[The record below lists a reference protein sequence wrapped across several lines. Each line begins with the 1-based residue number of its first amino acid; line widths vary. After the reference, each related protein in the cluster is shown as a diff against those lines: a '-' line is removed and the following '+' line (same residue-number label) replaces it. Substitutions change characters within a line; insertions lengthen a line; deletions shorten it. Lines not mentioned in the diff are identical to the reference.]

1 MIKKE
6 MKEIEVYYCDNCG
19 AKIAESPYAN
29 EIDIYKDINGNVIY
43 LCESCWSKLPI
54 CIKCRRFAFSEEDL
68 FYDVN
73 ILNCEALCQHCLKK
87 ELAYFEQSISAANT
101 NQEQKEMKSYIYL

>member
-29 EIDIYKDINGNVIY
+29 EIEGYKDINGNVIH
-43 LCESCWSKLPI
+43 LCESCWNELSI
-54 CIKCRRFAFSEEDL
+54 CSGCRRFALSKEDL
-68 FYDVN
+68 FYDDN
-73 ILNCEALCQHCLKK
+73 IWNGEALCQHCLKE
-87 ELAYFEQSISAANT
+87 ELADFEHSISAAKAFLNRHGV
-101 NQEQKEMKSYIYL
+101 K

>member
-29 EIDIYKDINGNVIY
+29 EIEGYKDINGNVID
-43 LCESCWSKLPI
+43 LCESCLNGLSI
-54 CIKCRRFAFSEEDL
+54 CSGCGRFALSDEDL

-73 ILNCEALCQHCLKK
+73 IWDGEALCQHCLEK
-87 ELAYFEQSISAANT
+87 ELADFEQSISAAKAFLNRHGV
-101 NQEQKEMKSYIYL
+101 K

>member
-43 LCESCWSKLPI
+43 LCESCWSKLSI
-54 CIKCRRFAFSEEDL
+54 CSKCRRFAFSKEDL
-68 FYDVN
+68 FKDYS
-73 ILNCEALCQHCLKK
+73 IWQGAAFCQHCLKE
-87 ELAYFEQSISAANT
+87 ELANFEQGISAAKAFLNRHGV
-101 NQEQKEMKSYIYL
+101 K

>member
-43 LCESCWSKLPI
+43 LCESCWSELPI
-54 CIKCRRFAFSEEDL
+54 CNKCRGFAFSEEDL
-68 FYDVN
+68 FY
-73 ILNCEALCQHCLKK
+73 EELCQYCLKE
-87 ELAYFEQSISAANT
+87 ELADFEQSISAAKAFLKRH
-101 NQEQKEMKSYIYL
+101 EVK

>member
-19 AKIAESPYAN
+19 AKIAESPYTN
-29 EIDIYKDINGNVIY
+29 EVDIYKDINGNVIY

-54 CIKCRRFAFSEEDL
+54 CSKCRRFAFSEEDL

-73 ILNCEALCQHCLKK
+73 IWNCEALCQHCLKE
-87 ELAYFEQSISAANT
+87 ELADFEQSISAA
-101 NQEQKEMKSYIYL
+101 KAFLKRHGVK